1 MCYDGT
7 DRKNVNTTNNNTD
20 EAERLSIEVDSSPS
34 STELLSPPKACLN
47 GRQSKIRSLATSI
60 EMRQGTLPFKP
71 VWLRATQQIT
81 CLDDVSHN
89 NSFFF
94 SHLQTAHT
102 NSDQG

>member
-7 DRKNVNTTNNNTD
+7 DRKNVNTTNDITD
-20 EAERLSIEVDSSPS
+20 QAERLSIGVDSSPS
-34 STELLSPPKACLN
+34 STDLMSPCEW
-47 GRQSKIRSLATSI
+47 QQWIIRSLATSI
-60 EMRQGTLPFKP
+60 ELRCGTLLFKP
-71 VWLRATQQIT
+71 VWLRATQPS
-81 CLDDVSHN
+81 LDDVSHN